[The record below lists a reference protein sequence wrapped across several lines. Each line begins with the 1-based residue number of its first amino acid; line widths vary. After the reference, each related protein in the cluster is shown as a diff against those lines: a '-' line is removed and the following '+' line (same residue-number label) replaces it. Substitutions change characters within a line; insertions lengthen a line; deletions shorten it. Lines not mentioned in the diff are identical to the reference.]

1 MTGLDYLIVF
11 LFFVLLIGT
20 GIWAYRRKV
29 STSGDFFVAGGNL
42 PWWLAG
48 TSMVATSFSSDTP
61 LYVTGLVRS
70 EGVYEN
76 WQWWCFAL
84 SGMMAVA
91 FFARMWRRSGVLTD
105 LAGLAL
111 LVRPVRRRLIA
122 GLRKRFESRL
132 VSGPASAA
140 APGIFFWSAG
150 GGSHRPPE
158 GNGAEADRPQ
168 PLADPDRRPRVIE
181 L

>member
-1 MTGLDYLIVF
+1 MLLRLFLLFTIVPLLELMLLLRIGALIGLWPTIAIV
-11 LFFVLLIGT
+11 IGT
-20 GIWAYRRKV
+20 GFAGAWLARREGV
-29 STSGDFFVAGGNL
+29 RSWRAVQSELAGGQIPGEEL
-42 PWWLAG
+42 LHGLFVMIAAI
-48 TSMVATSFSSDTP
+48 VLVTP
-61 LYVTGLVRS
+61 
-70 EGVYEN
+70 
-76 WQWWCFAL
+76 
-84 SGMMAVA
+84 
-91 FFARMWRRSGVLTD
+91 GVLTD

-168 PLADPDRRPRVIE
+168 PLADPDRRPRVSE